1 MGSEAV
7 RSNSLPEYWAVKP
20 GHEKRGKELISNP
33 PEPEMTLEFAIEPKD
48 YNKTGKASSEIKLFL
63 KKVGV
68 NPEILRRVAVAS
80 YEAEINV
87 TAHSEGGKIYANI
100 YQDYIM
106 IYLEDEGPGI
116 PDIEQAM
123 IPGFSTADDLAR
135 EMGFGAGL
143 GLPNI
148 KKNCDVMYIRSA
160 KGESTYLA
168 FIIFFEAN
176 NSDD

>member
-1 MGSEAV
+1 MAEFFFCKQ
-7 RSNSLPEYWAVKP
+7 SLETK
-20 GHEKRGKELISNP
+20 GRCLIDHP
-33 PEPEMTLEFAIEPKD
+33 PEPEMVLDFTIGAKD
-48 YNKTGKASSEIKLFL
+48 YVKTGKASSEIKLFL
-63 KKVGV
+63 KKLGV

-87 TAHSEGGKIYANI
+87 TAHSRGGSVQANI
-100 YQDYIM
+100 YQDYIL
-106 IYLEDEGPGI
+106 IVFEDQGPGI

-123 IPGFSTADDLAR
+123 LPGFSTADDLAR

-160 KGESTYLA
+160 VGSTTYLA
-168 FIIFFEAN
+168 IIIFYEVGEN
-176 NSDD
+176 G